1 MELQGLMTTSKN
13 LQSLLPINDDCEHS
27 RITSALPG
35 SSDPEKRATLHRV
48 IGQPQGQ
55 PFNDQAIAQL
65 APQQTFPVSQ
75 SKIDYARASVEH
87 LVAAAK
93 SSDKLAFEELSG
105 RYTNSIRSV
114 VYRIVGN
121 REDTE
126 DVVQDSLLKAY
137 CHLSKFRESCSFSTW
152 ITQIA
157 INTARMLLRKRKAR
171 LEVSLVQSGDIDHTE
186 KMFDCADPSPGTE
199 QRYSRQKTLEFMSCA
214 VDRLPA
220 VYRSVVEQYHAQEK
234 SMQEA
239 ADTLGIS
246 VASAKSRL
254 FRARRIL
261 RSRLQ
266 RQRITIFDAC

>member
-1 MELQGLMTTSKN
+1 MELQGLMSPSKN
-13 LQSLLPINDDCEHS
+13 FPPLLPIGGDCE
-27 RITSALPG
+27 RADLEKGAAL
-35 SSDPEKRATLHRV
+35 LNI

-55 PFNDQAIAQL
+55 LFGDQAIAQFAL
-65 APQQTFPVSQ
+65 NDRSSVSQ
-75 SKIDYARASVEH
+75 SKIDYARASDEH

-93 SSDKLAFEELSG
+93 SSDGLAFEELSG

-114 VYRIVGN
+114 VSRIVDN
-121 REDTE
+121 REDME

-137 CHLSKFRESCSFSTW
+137 CHISKFRESCSFSTW
-152 ITQIA
+152 ITKIA

-171 LEVSLVQSGDIDHTE
+171 LEASLVHSGDTDHEE
-186 KMFDCADPSPGTE
+186 KICDFADPSPSTE
-199 QRYSRQKTLEFMSCA
+199 QRYSRQKTLEFMLCA

-220 VYRSVVEQYHAQEK
+220 TYRSVVEQYHAQEK
-234 SMQEA
+234 SMREV

-266 RQRITIFDAC
+266 RQRLSIFDAC